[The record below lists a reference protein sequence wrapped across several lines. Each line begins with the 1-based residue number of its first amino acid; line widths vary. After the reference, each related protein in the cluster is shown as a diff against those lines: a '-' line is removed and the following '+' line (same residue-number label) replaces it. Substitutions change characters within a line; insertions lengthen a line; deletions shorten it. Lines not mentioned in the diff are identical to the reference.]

1 MNTGRGGYT
10 CLCEHRA
17 GWVHVSLNTGQGGYT
32 CLFKLEFLSFMNI
45 LPGVGLLDHM
55 VALFYSFP

>member
-1 MNTGRGGYT
+1 MGTRVFVNTGR
-10 CLCEHRA
+10 
-17 GWVHVSLNTGQGGYT
+17 GGYT

-45 LPGVGLLDHM
+45 LPGVVLLDHM